1 MTRVSTSPEDTPDTE
16 TTPEATDSPDTKGS
30 PVTMDSS
37 DTTGSSSPKASPDLT
52 PTEDSAGEAFVSGS
66 APPSPGGLFG
76 SETFSVTGL
85 LLLVTVLLGTELIAI
100 FNQYTLTL
108 ATDVLNS
115 GVQGQLTG
123 AGLFSALAV
132 GSAAVALL
140 RAAPTT
146 RPWARHLAA
155 ATILIGLLLVFL
167 TVASYVLLSG

>member
-30 PVTMDSS
+30 SGTSP
-37 DTTGSSSPKASPDLT
+37 TT
-52 PTEDSAGEAFVSGS
+52 DSAGEAFVSGTV
-66 APPSPGGLFG
+66 APSPGGLFG

-85 LLLVTVLLGTELIAI
+85 LLLVTVLFGTELIAI

-108 ATDVLNS
+108 ATDVLNA

-140 RAAPTT
+140 RTAPTT

-155 ATILIGLLLVFL
+155 ATVLVGLLLVIL